1 MQSLWP
7 VPFAVQRCPEAAEIN
22 PVLVRAL
29 KAMRLMDT
37 VATSANFYASS
48 DDLISRIHLPEFQ
61 VLLKF
66 IASAVQHLAKQSNAQ
81 AWPPGKLSMDLQ
93 FVGCWFQIQNG
104 QAFHDVHTHGNC
116 SWSGVYF
123 LQIDSAEQRCR
134 HATLGDMNGVT
145 RFYGPY
151 TQFQAGAY
159 MDMGNAYLQKNSMD
173 IQPEEG
179 MLVIFPSYLPHKA
192 MAYEGNKDRIIISF
206 NVQINARSG
215 NQIHAYSGT

>member
-7 VPFAVQRCPEAAEIN
+7 VPLAVQRCPEASEIN
-22 PVLVRAL
+22 PVLIRAL
-29 KAMRLMDT
+29 QAMRSMDT
-37 VATSANFYASS
+37 NAASANFYASS
-48 DDLISRIHLPEFQ
+48 DDLISRVQLPEFEL
-61 VLLKF
+61 LLKF

-116 SWSGVYF
+116 SWSGVYY
-123 LQIDSAEQRCR
+123 LQIDPAEKRYR

-151 TQFQAGAY
+151 TQFQAGGY
-159 MDMGNAYLQKNSMD
+159 MDMGNAYLQKNSVD

-192 MAYEGNKDRIIISF
+192 MAYEGDKDRIIISF
-206 NVQINARSG
+206 NVQISARSG
-215 NQIHAYSGT
+215 NQIHAYAGT